1 MSDAPKKAV
10 TKFPA
15 PSQGELT
22 ADMKQYFDD
31 NGVLVLEDFVSKE
44 ACQKLMT
51 QAGSIV
57 EAFDPNE
64 FRAVFSTTNKSHE
77 GNDYFEES
85 GDKIRCFFEE
95 DAFDDQGN
103 LKQEKALSINK
114 IGHAQHDLDPVF
126 SAFSR
131 NPNLA
136 RVAKD
141 LGMAQPLLSQS
152 MYIFKQP
159 RIGGEVICHQ
169 DTTFLYTEP
178 HSCIGMWFAME
189 DATLENGCM
198 WGLPGHHKAPLKKR
212 HYRNEAGKLITE
224 KLDNSP
230 WPEEDRVPL
239 EVKQGSLIVLHGQLP
254 HLSGPNTSDKSR
266 QAYTLHLIDGACEY
280 PGTNWLYRSPDMPFR
295 GFETDNAS

>member
-1 MSDAPKKAV
+1 MSDTSPQAV
-10 TKFPA
+10 AKFPA
-15 PSQGELT
+15 PSLGELT
-22 ADMKQYFDD
+22 VDMKQYFDD
-31 NGVLVLEDFVSKE
+31 NGVLVLENFVSKE
-44 ACQKLMT
+44 ACEKLMA

-64 FRAVFSTTNKSHE
+64 FRAIFSTTNKSHE
-77 GNDYFEES
+77 GNTYFEQS
-85 GDKIRCFFEE
+85 GDQIRCFFEE
-95 DAFDDQGN
+95 DAFDDHGN

-114 IGHAQHDLDPVF
+114 IGHAQHDLDSVF

-131 NPNLA
+131 NPDLA
-136 RVAKD
+136 QVAKD
-141 LGMAQPLLSQS
+141 LGMEKPLLSQS

-198 WGLPGHHKAPLKKR
+198 WGLPGYHKAPLKKR
-212 HYRNEAGKLITE
+212 HYRNASGKLITE
-224 KLDNSP
+224 KLDDSP

-254 HLSGPNTSDKSR
+254 HLSGPNTSDRSR
-266 QAYTLHLIDGACEY
+266 QAYTLHLIDGACDY
-280 PGTNWLYRSPDMPFR
+280 PDTNWLTRSVDMPFR
-295 GFETDNAS
+295 GFK

>member
-1 MSDAPKKAV
+1 MTNSTIPSIQRFSAPARGILS
-10 TKFPA
+10 A
-15 PSQGELT
+15 E
-22 ADMKQYFDD
+22 MKQFFDD

-44 ACQKLMT
+44 ACEKLMA

-57 EAFDPNE
+57 DAFDPNE

-77 GNDYFEES
+77 GNEYFEKS

-95 DAFDDQGN
+95 GAFDADGS
-103 LKQEKALSINK
+103 LKQDKALSINK

-131 NPNLA
+131 NPDLA
-136 RVAKD
+136 QVAKD

-169 DTTFLYTEP
+169 DSTFLYTEP

-198 WGLPGHHKAPLKKR
+198 WGLPGHHKSPLKKR
-212 HYRNEAGKLITE
+212 HYRNAEGKLVTE
-224 KLDNSP
+224 KLNDTA

-254 HLSGPNTSDKSR
+254 HLSGANTSDKSR
-266 QAYTLHLIDGACEY
+266 QAYTLHLIDGACDY
-280 PGTNWLYRSPDMPFR
+280 PDTNWLSRSPDMPFR
-295 GFETDNAS
+295 GFEIDG